1 MSKFSKL
8 NSEDKPREK
17 CKISGSNSLSETEL
31 LAIILQSGTKK
42 ESVMMLS
49 QKLIE
54 KYNGLEGI
62 FNAEYGELIKN
73 SGIGEAKALKIRAI
87 SEVCKKV
94 NGSKVIVNEQF
105 TTPKQV
111 HELCRD
117 ISNSKQ
123 EHFVLICL
131 DNKTRLIERKIL
143 YTETSYEISISP
155 KEIFTHAITNRSY
168 AIIIVHNHPSND
180 LTPSKADIES
190 TKKIIEIG
198 KLVGIQVLDHIIVS
212 KTNYLSIRYENSDI
226 F

>member
-1 MSKFSKL
+1 MSKFRDL
-8 NSEDKPREK
+8 NNETKPREK
-17 CKISGSNSLSETEL
+17 CKLSGSNTLNETEL

-62 FNAEYGELIKN
+62 LNATYGELIKN

-87 SEVCKKV
+87 GEVCKKV
-94 NGSKVIVNEQF
+94 NSNNVIVNSQF
-105 TTPKQV
+105 STPKQV
-111 HELCRD
+111 YELCQD
-117 ISNSKQ
+117 ISNSMQ

-131 DNKTRLIERKIL
+131 DNKTRLIERKVL
-143 YTETSYEISISP
+143 YTGTSYEISISP
-155 KEIFTHAITNRSY
+155 KEIFTHAITNRSF
-168 AIIIVHNHPSND
+168 AIIIVHNHPSGD
-180 LTPSKADIES
+180 LTPSGADIES
-190 TKKIIEIG
+190 TKKITEIG

-212 KTNYLSIRYENSDI
+212 KNNYLSIRYENNDI